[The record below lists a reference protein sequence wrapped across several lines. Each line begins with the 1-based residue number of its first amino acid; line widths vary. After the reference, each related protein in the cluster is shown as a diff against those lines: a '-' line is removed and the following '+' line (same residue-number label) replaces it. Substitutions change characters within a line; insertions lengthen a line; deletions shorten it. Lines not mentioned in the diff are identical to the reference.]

1 MFRQVAHGL
10 LRINCST
17 LSLLLILP
25 IGQEFLLIVLLLSI
39 IVRSRYDTFI
49 LMLLVNHFELRDGF
63 LGLVDAL
70 LAEVALPVYPSC
82 FLSIVLSLAPHI
94 VCSHE
99 LLHDFIVILLLSTSL
114 LIHFFE
120 IGSVLVKS
128 GLSIAS
134 IIK

>member
-10 LRINCST
+10 LRIYCST